1 MVRRRP
7 AIRKGAGN
15 AQNYIVGTDA
25 SVSLTGEHRI
35 EAHAKKQMT
44 EKALGLRGAAGTYGS
59 LSKRFDGKEE
69 EAAPKISTGNAEED
83 AGIQAMLQQQA
94 DFMESNLDDI
104 SAQPRFQGASR
115 GRGTGRGGF
124 SGRPG
129 ANTFNASMAPDG
141 EPPVGYICYRCGQ
154 KGHWIQ
160 NCPQNE
166 EGGQEQKRYNRVTGI
181 PRRFLETVASP
192 AEGEGSSGGAMLTA
206 DGGFVQARPDTRE
219 WQKVAAIKVA
229 VEDDD
234 SKNKLDPELTCP
246 ICKKI
251 VTDAVRVPCCKS
263 SYCEECIQ
271 SYLLEHDFECPSCES
286 KIASLAKLEA
296 DDELREKAKAHKEEV
311 RVKKEEED
319 KDKEGQA
326 EEAEEGEEGE
336 KKVGLGGEAY

>member
-1 MVRRRP
+1 
-7 AIRKGAGN
+7 
-15 AQNYIVGTDA
+15 
-25 SVSLTGEHRI
+25 
-35 EAHAKKQMT
+35 
-44 EKALGLRGAAGTYGS
+44 
-59 LSKRFDGKEE
+59 
-69 EAAPKISTGNAEED
+69 
-83 AGIQAMLQQQA
+83 
-94 DFMESNLDDI
+94 
-104 SAQPRFQGASR
+104 
-115 GRGTGRGGF
+115 
-124 SGRPG
+124 
-129 ANTFNASMAPDG
+129 
-141 EPPVGYICYRCGQ
+141 
-154 KGHWIQ
+154 
-160 NCPQNE
+160 
-166 EGGQEQKRYNRVTGI
+166 
-181 PRRFLETVASP
+181 
-192 AEGEGSSGGAMLTA
+192 MLTA